1 METRKVIGF
10 ASYRSASADSQAL
23 ASTLAELM
31 LRAIEGPAKRE
42 PAQSSVWA
50 KRRDG
55 RAAALLFWPN
65 EPDGWIHRQLA
76 DEPVGAARLRIS
88 QTNTTNQRTMIFC
101 PNKANYLRKRS
112 QSGKSNENNV

>member
-88 QTNTTNQRTMIFC
+88 QTNPTDNDAF
-101 PNKANYLRKRS
+101 RKRT
-112 QSGKSNENNV
+112 QLPQTKPMVKS